1 MRGSHRQT
9 CRPKCSIWAL
19 RHGRQRRLLK
29 KICPIGRHL
38 TNQGRGGGVFLRKI
52 LSTFVLLSVLIKKG
66 NGHFLSLWSMHGSAV
81 HGPACDILYDICN
94 TMTESSTRR
103 LKLLTLNFYNM
114 SNRKNYA
121 APEMQSFEVNA
132 EAGFA
137 VSPIDAPSYGG
148 GGSW

>member
-1 MRGSHRQT
+1 MFNMGLAT
-9 CRPKCSIWAL
+9 WPAATLI
-19 RHGRQRRLLK
+19 K
-29 KICPIGRHL
+29 KNMSYWSPFNKSRS
-38 TNQGRGGGVFLRKI
+38 RGGVFLRKI

-137 VSPIDAPSYGG
+137 VSQIDAPGYGG
-148 GGSW
+148 GESW

>member
-1 MRGSHRQT
+1 
-9 CRPKCSIWAL
+9 
-19 RHGRQRRLLK
+19 
-29 KICPIGRHL
+29 
-38 TNQGRGGGVFLRKI
+38 
-52 LSTFVLLSVLIKKG
+52 
-66 NGHFLSLWSMHGSAV
+66 MHGSAV

-103 LKLLTLNFYNM
+103 LKLLTFYNM

-137 VSPIDAPSYGG
+137 LSTDSGAFGEGG
-148 GGSW
+148 QLN

>member
-1 MRGSHRQT
+1 MGLAT
-9 CRPKCSIWAL
+9 WPAATLI
-19 RHGRQRRLLK
+19 K
-29 KICPIGRHL
+29 KNMSYWSPFNKSRS
-38 TNQGRGGGVFLRKI
+38 RGGVFLRKI

-137 VSPIDAPSYGG
+137 VSQIDAPGYEDGE
-148 GGSW
+148 SW

>member
-1 MRGSHRQT
+1 M
-9 CRPKCSIWAL
+9 
-19 RHGRQRRLLK
+19 
-29 KICPIGRHL
+29 
-38 TNQGRGGGVFLRKI
+38 FLRKI

-81 HGPACDILYDICN
+81 HGSACNILYDICN

-137 VSPIDAPSYGG
+137 VSQIDAPGYEDGE
-148 GGSW
+148 SW

>member
-1 MRGSHRQT
+1 MFNMGLAT
-9 CRPKCSIWAL
+9 WPAATLI
-19 RHGRQRRLLK
+19 K
-29 KICPIGRHL
+29 KNMSYWSPFNKSRS
-38 TNQGRGGGVFLRKI
+38 RGGVFLRKI

-137 VSPIDAPSYGG
+137 LSTGPGG
-148 GGSW
+148 YEDGQFGR

>member
-1 MRGSHRQT
+1 MFNMGLAT
-9 CRPKCSIWAL
+9 WPAATLI
-19 RHGRQRRLLK
+19 K
-29 KICPIGRHL
+29 KNMSYWSPFNKSRS
-38 TNQGRGGGVFLRKI
+38 RGGVFLRKI

-137 VSPIDAPSYGG
+137 VSQIDAPDYEYGE
-148 GGSW
+148 SW

>member
-1 MRGSHRQT
+1 
-9 CRPKCSIWAL
+9 
-19 RHGRQRRLLK
+19 
-29 KICPIGRHL
+29 
-38 TNQGRGGGVFLRKI
+38 
-52 LSTFVLLSVLIKKG
+52 
-66 NGHFLSLWSMHGSAV
+66 MHGSAV

-137 VSPIDAPSYGG
+137 VSPIDAPSYGD

>member
-1 MRGSHRQT
+1 MFNMGLAT
-9 CRPKCSIWAL
+9 WPAATLI
-19 RHGRQRRLLK
+19 K
-29 KICPIGRHL
+29 KNMSYWSPFNKSRS
-38 TNQGRGGGVFLRKI
+38 RGGVFLRKI

-137 VSPIDAPSYGG
+137 LSTTDSGAFGEGG
-148 GGSW
+148 QLN

>member
-1 MRGSHRQT
+1 MSYWS
-9 CRPKCSIWAL
+9 PFNKL
-19 RHGRQRRLLK
+19 RSR
-29 KICPIGRHL
+29 
-38 TNQGRGGGVFLRKI
+38 GGVFLRKI

-137 VSPIDAPSYGG
+137 LSPTDPGAFDEGG
-148 GGSW
+148 PL

>member
-1 MRGSHRQT
+1 MGLATWPAATLIKKNMSYWSPFNKS
-9 CRPKCSIWAL
+9 RP
-19 RHGRQRRLLK
+19 R
-29 KICPIGRHL
+29 
-38 TNQGRGGGVFLRKI
+38 GGVFLRKI

-103 LKLLTLNFYNM
+103 LKLLILNFYNM

-137 VSPIDAPSYGG
+137 LSTDSGAFGEGG
-148 GGSW
+148 QLN

>member
-1 MRGSHRQT
+1 MGLAT
-9 CRPKCSIWAL
+9 WPAATLI
-19 RHGRQRRLLK
+19 K
-29 KICPIGRHL
+29 KNMSYWPPFNKSRS
-38 TNQGRGGGVFLRKI
+38 RGGVFLRKI

-137 VSPIDAPSYGG
+137 VSQIDAPGYEDGE
-148 GGSW
+148 SW

>member
-137 VSPIDAPSYGG
+137 LSTGPGG
-148 GGSW
+148 YEDGQFGR

>member
-1 MRGSHRQT
+1 MFNMGLAT
-9 CRPKCSIWAL
+9 WPAATLI
-19 RHGRQRRLLK
+19 K
-29 KICPIGRHL
+29 KNMSYWSPFNKSRS
-38 TNQGRGGGVFLRKI
+38 RGGVFLRKI

-137 VSPIDAPSYGG
+137 VSQIDAPGYEDGE
-148 GGSW
+148 SW

>member
-1 MRGSHRQT
+1 MGLATWPAATLIKKNMSYWSPFNKS
-9 CRPKCSIWAL
+9 RP
-19 RHGRQRRLLK
+19 R
-29 KICPIGRHL
+29 
-38 TNQGRGGGVFLRKI
+38 GGVFLRKI

-103 LKLLTLNFYNM
+103 LKLLTLNYYNM

-137 VSPIDAPSYGG
+137 VSQIDPPGYKDGQG
-148 GGSW
+148 W

>member
-1 MRGSHRQT
+1 MGLAT
-9 CRPKCSIWAL
+9 WPAATLI
-19 RHGRQRRLLK
+19 K
-29 KICPIGRHL
+29 KICFIDRHL
-38 TNQGRGGGVFLRKI
+38 TNQGRGGGVF
-52 LSTFVLLSVLIKKG
+52 KKNIIYICIVVSSDKEG
-66 NGHFLSLWSMHGSAV
+66 KWSFFIALVHARLGSAR
-81 HGPACDILYDICN
+81 PCMRYFYDICN

-137 VSPIDAPSYGG
+137 VSPGG
-148 GGSW
+148 YEDGQFGR

>member
-1 MRGSHRQT
+1 MGLAT
-9 CRPKCSIWAL
+9 WPAATLI
-19 RHGRQRRLLK
+19 K
-29 KICPIGRHL
+29 KNMSYWSPFNKSRS
-38 TNQGRGGGVFLRKI
+38 RGGVFLRKI

-137 VSPIDAPSYGG
+137 VSQIDAPGYKDGE
-148 GGSW
+148 SW